1 MPSPLS
7 STSSVPKRGPSFAR
21 LSRYVPLL
29 TWLPQYRREDL
40 VGDTMAGIIVAIM
53 LVPQAMAYALL
64 AGLPPQVGLYASIL
78 PLMLYAALG
87 TSRTLAVGPVA
98 MISLMVASGIAPL
111 AESGANAIAIALT
124 LALMVGLIQT
134 LMGVIRLGFVVNFL
148 SHAVIVG
155 FTNAAALVI
164 GVSQVKHVL
173 GVQIP
178 RSENFFATLHALRQG
193 LPDTNGPTLTLGLGS
208 LVVLLGFSHLLPGWL
223 ERWGVPPGLRIPL
236 SRSGPLLVVIV
247 TTGMAYLW
255 GLDRT
260 AGVAVVG
267 SIPQGLSPLTVPSLN
282 GEWVTQL
289 LPTALTI
296 SFVGF
301 MESVAVAKSLASKRR
316 QRIDPNQELIGL
328 GVANIGAAFTGG
340 YPVTGG
346 FSRSVVNFTAGAN
359 TGLASLITAVLVAF
373 VVLFFTPLF
382 AFLPQ
387 ATLAAVILVAVVN
400 LLDFRTLG
408 RLWRIDRGE
417 ALALGITFLAVL
429 FLGIEPGILAGFGV
443 SVLFFL
449 GRTSRP
455 HFAEVGRLGDSEHFR
470 NVVRHPVTTS
480 SRVIAIRIDESL
492 YFANTR
498 QLEDYLM
505 GAIARHPEAE
515 FLLLIWSAV
524 NHVDAS
530 ALETLET
537 LISGLREAG
546 IQVYLSDVK
555 GPVMDQL
562 ELAHFVDFLGR
573 DRIFLSA
580 HEAMA
585 TLG

>member
-359 TGLASLITAVLVAF
+359 TGDRKS
-373 VVLFFTPLF
+373 VV
-382 AFLPQ
+382 
-387 ATLAAVILVAVVN
+387 
-400 LLDFRTLG
+400 
-408 RLWRIDRGE
+408 
-417 ALALGITFLAVL
+417 
-429 FLGIEPGILAGFGV
+429 
-443 SVLFFL
+443 
-449 GRTSRP
+449 
-455 HFAEVGRLGDSEHFR
+455 
-470 NVVRHPVTTS
+470 
-480 SRVIAIRIDESL
+480 
-492 YFANTR
+492 
-498 QLEDYLM
+498 
-505 GAIARHPEAE
+505 
-515 FLLLIWSAV
+515 
-524 NHVDAS
+524 
-530 ALETLET
+530 
-537 LISGLREAG
+537 
-546 IQVYLSDVK
+546 
-555 GPVMDQL
+555 
-562 ELAHFVDFLGR
+562 
-573 DRIFLSA
+573 
-580 HEAMA
+580 
-585 TLG
+585 